1 LFSIIGKLSLRY
13 ELKPQN
19 NKNSNLICKFAFLNQ
34 NSNKQTMALQSINPT
49 TTKAWQELQK
59 HFQEMQTASMKTMF
73 QEDSNRT
80 EKFHIQWND
89 FLVDYSKNIINQQT
103 IDLLLQLAE
112 EVNLKDA
119 ISQYFK
125 GDSINQTE
133 NRAVLHTALRA
144 NESDSVLVDN
154 QNVIPEIFEVKA
166 KIKIFTNEVVN
177 GDRKGFTGKEFTDI
191 VNIGIGGSDLGPAM
205 VVEALQFYK
214 NHLNVH
220 FVSNVDGDHVQEII
234 KKLNPETT
242 LFVIVSKTFTTQET
256 LTNSETI
263 RKWFLK
269 SASQDDV
276 AKHFVAV
283 STNIKNVTEFG
294 INPENV
300 FPMWDW
306 VGGRFSLWSAVGLSI
321 SLAVGFDNFDKLLK
335 GANDMDNHFKSATFD
350 KNIPIVL
357 ALLSIWYNNF
367 FGAESEALIPYTQYL
382 QKLAPYLQQ
391 GIMESNGKSIGR
403 DGKPVNYQTGTI
415 IWGEP
420 GTNSQH
426 AFFQLIH
433 QGTKLIPTDFIG
445 FVKPLYGDKDHH
457 DKLMSNFFA
466 QTEALLNGKTSEQV
480 QAEFD
485 KQNLSIDKTEYLRP
499 FKVFAGNKPTNTLLI
514 NKLTPETL
522 GALVAMYEHKI
533 FVQGVIWNI
542 FSYDQWG
549 VELGKQL
556 ANAVLEEIN
565 SKEIKNH
572 DGSTTFLLKHFIKQ

>member
-1 LFSIIGKLSLRY
+1 
-13 ELKPQN
+13 
-19 NKNSNLICKFAFLNQ
+19 
-34 NSNKQTMALQSINPT
+34 MALPKINPS
-49 TTKAWQELQK
+49 
-59 HFQEMQTASMKTMF
+59 QTATWQKIQDHFEKMNQTSMKDLF
-73 QEDSNRT
+73 ASDSERAS
-80 EKFHIQWND
+80 KFHIQWND
-89 FLVDYSKNIINQQT
+89 FLVDYSKNIANQET
-103 IDLLLQLAE
+103 LDLLLQLAN
-112 EVNLKDA
+112 EVQLKQA
-119 ISQYFK
+119 IASYFE
-125 GDSINQTE
+125 GDIINQTE

-144 NESDSVLVDN
+144 KESAKVMVDGV
-154 QNVIPEIFEVKA
+154 NVMPEIYSVKN
-166 KIKIFTNEVVN
+166 KIKNFSNEVISGN
-177 GDRKGFTGKEFTDI
+177 KKGFTGKSFTDI

-205 VVEALQFYK
+205 IVEALQFYK

-220 FVSNVDGDHVQEII
+220 FVSNVDGDHVNEII

-242 LFVIVSKTFTTQET
+242 LFVVVSKTFTTQET
-256 LTNSETI
+256 LSNAETI
-263 RKWFLK
+263 RSWFLQ
-269 SASQDDV
+269 SATQEDV

-283 STNIKNVTEFG
+283 STNLQKVTEFG
-294 INPENV
+294 INPDNV

-306 VGGRFSLWSAVGLSI
+306 VGGRFSLWSAVGLSV

-335 GANDMDNHFKSATFD
+335 GANEMDEHFKNESFG
-350 KNIPIVL
+350 KNIPVIL

-445 FVKPLYGDKDHH
+445 FKNSLYGNKDHH

-466 QTEALLNGKTSEQV
+466 QTEALLMGKTEAQV
-480 QAEFD
+480 KAEFE
-485 KQNLSIDKTEYLRP
+485 KQGISGEKADFLLP
-499 FKVFAGNKPTNTLLI
+499 FKVFTGNKPTNTILI

-533 FVQGVIWNI
+533 FVQGIIWNI

-556 ANAVLEEIN
+556 ANSILDEIV
-565 SKEIKNH
+565 SKEVKTH
-572 DGSTTFLLKHFIKQ
+572 DSSTSFLLKNYLK

>member
-1 LFSIIGKLSLRY
+1 MTLPKVNPS
-13 ELKPQN
+13 
-19 NKNSNLICKFAFLNQ
+19 
-34 NSNKQTMALQSINPT
+34 QTA
-49 TTKAWQELQK
+49 AWQNIK
-59 HFQEMQTASMKTMF
+59 SHFEKMQATSMKDLFAT
-73 QEDSNRT
+73 DVDRT
-80 EKFHIQWND
+80 QKFHVQWND
-89 FLVDYSKNIINQQT
+89 FLVDYSKNIINQET
-103 IDLLLQLAE
+103 IDLLLNLANEVQL
-112 EVNLKDA
+112 KKA
-119 ISQYFK
+119 ISSYFE
-125 GDSINQTE
+125 GDLINQTE

-144 NESDSVLVDN
+144 KESANILVDGV
-154 QNVIPEIFEVKA
+154 NVMPEVYSVKN
-166 KIKIFTNEVVN
+166 KIKNFSNEVISGN
-177 GDRKGFTGKEFTDI
+177 KKGFTGKPFTDI

-205 VVEALQFYK
+205 IVEALQFYK

-220 FVSNVDGDHVQEII
+220 FVSNVDGDHVNEVI

-242 LFVIVSKTFTTQET
+242 LFVVVSKTFTTQET
-256 LTNSETI
+256 LSNAETI
-263 RKWFLK
+263 RSWFLQ

-283 STNIKNVTEFG
+283 STNIQKVTEFG
-294 INPENV
+294 INPDNV

-321 SLAVGFDNFDKLLK
+321 SLAVGFENFDKLLK
-335 GANDMDNHFKSATFD
+335 GANDMDEHFKNETFD
-350 KNIPIVL
+350 KNIPVIL

-445 FVKPLYGDKDHH
+445 FKQSLYGNKDHH

-466 QTEALLNGKTSEQV
+466 QTEALLMGKTEAQV
-480 QAEFD
+480 KAEFE
-485 KQNLSIDKTEYLRP
+485 KQGISGEKAEFLLP
-499 FKVFAGNKPTNTLLI
+499 FKVFSGNKPTNTILI
-514 NKLTPETL
+514 NKLTPEAL

-556 ANAVLEEIN
+556 ANSILNEIEH
-565 SKEIKNH
+565 KQIKNH
-572 DGSTTFLLKHFIKQ
+572 DNSTSFLLNYYIN

>member
-1 LFSIIGKLSLRY
+1 
-13 ELKPQN
+13 
-19 NKNSNLICKFAFLNQ
+19 
-34 NSNKQTMALQSINPT
+34 MALQNINPSST
-49 TTKAWQELQK
+49 AAWKAIQE
-59 HFQEMQTASMKTMF
+59 HFETMKTVSMKNMF
-73 QEDSNRT
+73 QEDSSRAS
-80 EKFHIQWND
+80 KFHIQWND
-89 FLVDYSKNIINQQT
+89 FLFDYSKNRINQET
-103 IDLLLQLAE
+103 IDLLLNLAN
-112 EVNLKDA
+112 EVYLKE
-119 ISQYFK
+119 
-125 GDSINQTE
+125 SINSYFQGELINKTE

-144 NESDSVLVDN
+144 PQNSVVTVDGK
-154 QNVIPEIFEVKA
+154 NVIPEIYEVKN
-166 KIKIFTNEVVN
+166 KIKAFTDEVVN
-177 GDRKGFTGKEFTDI
+177 GVRKGYTGKAFTDV

-205 VVEALQFYK
+205 MVEGLQYYK

-220 FVSNVDGDHVQEII
+220 FVSNVDGDHVNEII
-234 KKLNPETT
+234 KKINPETT

-263 RKWFLK
+263 RSWFLK
-269 SASQDDV
+269 SAKQDDV

-283 STNIKNVTEFG
+283 STNIKNVTQFG
-294 INPENV
+294 INAENV

-321 SLAVGFDNFDKLLK
+321 SLSLGFDNFDKVLK
-335 GANDMDNHFKSATFD
+335 GANYMDEHFKTASFD
-350 KNIPIVL
+350 KNIPVIL

-367 FGAESEALIPYTQYL
+367 FGSESEALIPYSQYL

-403 DGKPVNYQTGTI
+403 DGKRVNYQTGTI

-445 FVKPLYGDKDHH
+445 FVNSLHGDKDHH

-466 QTEALLNGKTSEQV
+466 QTEALLNGKSEEQV
-480 QAEFD
+480 RNEFK
-485 KQNLSIDKTEYLRP
+485 KQGVSNENADYLTP
-499 FKVFAGNKPTNTLLI
+499 FKVFEGNKPTNTILI
-514 NKLTPETL
+514 KKLTPETL
-522 GALVAMYEHKI
+522 GSLIAMYEHKI

-556 ANAVLEEIN
+556 ANSILDEMN
-565 SKEIKNH
+565 SKNVKNH
-572 DGSTTFLLKHFIKQ
+572 DSSTTFLLNHYLK